1 MMILQRDLTESLG
14 HRVWWFKFSCLGN
27 LSLVNWHPSRD
38 SIAKLAMER
47 AIRASIGSVQA
58 GLAKALPA
66 SAHSWHDPNLVQDP
80 TLNNWSLSY
89 HPKPWIK
96 NAYAKPYEWKMQE
109 RPPNCRK
116 GQIVSAVD
124 RSLNCQQHLFANLR
138 NICQPWMFVDRI
150 LESPLVA
157 HLQGMYKPCGMMGRS
172 YLSEGSEFQFL
183 YFVFC
188 LVECSAW
195 GRCFGLKPKTR
206 PSSELL
212 QQVWY
217 FYVLLYWLCK
227 LFFLTPEMM
236 QQAASSISGE
246 QREREGESIHGVSG
260 CVYLAKRY
268 KTWIKLH
275 IARNLQPGQLRSHSF
290 ALKRAEEFGT
300 SLDNRWWVAPVTF
313 IPTQYML
320 GR

>member
-14 HRVWWFKFSCLGN
+14 HGVWWFEFSCLSN

-66 SAHSWHDPNLVQDP
+66 CAHSWHDPNLVQDP
-80 TLNNWSLSY
+80 TLNNWSLSC

-138 NICQPWMFVDRI
+138 NTCQPWTFVDRT
-150 LESPLVA
+150 LESPLAA
-157 HLQGMYKPCGMMGRS
+157 HLQPRMNKLCGMMGRS
-172 YLSEGSEFQFL
+172 YLSKGSEFQLFCFL
-183 YFVFC
+183 FSWMRLFGGVFRSQT
-188 LVECSAW
+188 EDKTEFGTASAS
-195 GRCFGLKPKTR
+195 L
-206 PSSELL
+206 
-212 QQVWY
+212 
-217 FYVLLYWLCK
+217 VLLYWRCK

-236 QQAASSISGE
+236 KQAASSISGE
-246 QREREGESIHGVSG
+246 QRDREREGESIHGVSG

-275 IARNLQPGQLRSHSF
+275 IARNLQ
-290 ALKRAEEFGT
+290 LKRH
-300 SLDNRWWVAPVTF
+300 
-313 IPTQYML
+313 
-320 GR
+320 

>member
-47 AIRASIGSVQA
+47 AIRASIGSVRA

-212 QQVWY
+212 QQSLVLYMY
-217 FYVLLYWLCK
+217 FYIGFVSCSSSRRKWCNK
-227 LFFLTPEMM
+227 PHPPFLVNKENEKGKASMGSVAAYIWPNDTKPELSFISRGISN
-236 QQAASSISGE
+236 QASWDL
-246 QREREGESIHGVSG
+246 IH
-260 CVYLAKRY
+260 
-268 KTWIKLH
+268 
-275 IARNLQPGQLRSHSF
+275 LRSKE
-290 ALKRAEEFGT
+290 LK
-300 SLDNRWWVAPVTF
+300 SLVHLLIT
-313 IPTQYML
+313 
-320 GR
+320 GGG